1 MPRSSALRAYRR
13 RVKTSVCRGLKRRT
27 CKGKMGCKYV
37 SGSKRKFCRKSGNTK
52 RYSMSLRKMRGGY
65 KASGW
70 QGGFGK
76 DLGSLLYPTNT
87 DTHSHSHHKPI
98 THYHPHAGLTTSN
111 MM

>member
-52 RYSMSLRKMRGGY
+52 RYSMSLRKMRGGTCITAPCPGY
-65 KASGW
+65 P
-70 QGGFGK
+70 
-76 DLGSLLYPTNT
+76 DLT
-87 DTHSHSHHKPI
+87 DCMDPC
-98 THYHPHAGLTTSN
+98 
-111 MM
+111 

>member
-52 RYSMSLRKMRGGY
+52 RYSMSLRKMMGGQQN
-65 KASGW
+65 SGAP
-70 QGGFGK
+70 F
-76 DLGSLLYPTNT
+76 DDMISTN
-87 DTHSHSHHKPI
+87 P
-98 THYHPHAGLTTSN
+98 TTSSGPSRYPI
-111 MM
+111 MGL